1 MRIVLGS
8 MAILALMGG
17 LTAADDQI
25 DAAKLIGKWELAE
38 AKKGQSLMLEFQA
51 GMKVSV
57 VVGEAGK
64 DVKLDGTY
72 NIFENNKMDVV
83 LKFMGED
90 IKESLTIKKL
100 TNDELVTE
108 DSKGKTE
115 TLKKKK

>member
-1 MRIVLGS
+1 MRTVLGS
-8 MAILALMGG
+8 AILLAMMSG
-17 LTAADDQI
+17 LSAADDPV

-38 AKKGQSLMLEFQA
+38 AKKGQSLTLEFLT
-51 GMKVSV
+51 GMKISV
-57 VVGEAGK
+57 VVGETGK
-64 DVKLDGTY
+64 EVKLDGTY
-72 NIFENNKMDVV
+72 SVSENNKMHVV

-100 TNDELVTE
+100 SSDELVTE